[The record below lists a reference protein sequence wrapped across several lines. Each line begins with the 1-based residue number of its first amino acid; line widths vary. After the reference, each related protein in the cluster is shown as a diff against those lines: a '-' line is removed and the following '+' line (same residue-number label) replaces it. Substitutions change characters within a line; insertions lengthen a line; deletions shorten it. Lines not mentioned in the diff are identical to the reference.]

1 MWKLSVCVL
10 RRENPDAEDEQEE
23 EEDKEEEKEVSYNFF
38 KEKLCFK
45 IL

>member
-1 MWKLSVCVL
+1 ML

-23 EEDKEEEKEVSYNFF
+23 EEDKEEEKEVSYNFIL
-38 KEKLCFK
+38 EKLCFK